1 MILRARLWMV
11 AVVLLS
17 VTAFLLVFQPLTFH
31 RRPHP
36 VDKSLTLK
44 PAQEL
49 PVGSLRLYVYQPQP
63 ALRLGLDL
71 QGGLRVV
78 LRAIRGATITIEPG
92 EAAAADDAAKAALRQ
107 RILSA
112 LDPNE
117 FPERTAEVNPAGN
130 AVSIRVKAVDTDE
143 MNAVAD
149 KLLERLRPV
158 FPAVK
163 IADDGRVLGVIEPGA
178 LQTIAEIMRRR
189 VDQFG
194 VSEPVIQPEPPD
206 RIAIE
211 LPGLRNP
218 EEFIGIIRTTAK
230 MQWFHVP
237 SDLAPRLD
245 AIEEENVKPKS
256 EQTMTDEQKKKEVA
270 EILDAST
277 LIITGADLRPTSQA
291 QPGAPGQNQV
301 SFHLKPEG
309 GQKWMEFTRFN
320 VNQFAAVILDGMPIS
335 VPVVQEVF
343 ASPDGVITGAF
354 SVQYATRLASLLN
367 AGALPMSL
375 EILHQE
381 VVSPTLGRDSLNA
394 SLRAGVIGALAILI
408 FMLLYYRLP
417 GLLADG
423 ALGIYTLL
431 LLGVFWVVG
440 ITLTLPGIV
449 GILLSMGMAIDSNII
464 IFERVKEEIRSGKT
478 VRASI
483 DAGFSRAWTAV
494 FDASATTIAA
504 ALVLVLL
511 GSGPVKGFGVALVFG
526 VLLSLFT
533 AVTVSRQLMILAAH
547 SLFGN
552 NTWLF
557 GARAPRT
564 TEQAAR

>member
-11 AVVLLS
+11 GVVLLS
-17 VTAFLLVFQPLTFH
+17 LTAFLLVFQPLTFQL
-31 RRPHP
+31 RPHP
-36 VDKSLTLK
+36 VDKSRMLK
-44 PAQEL
+44 PVQEL
-49 PVGSLRLYVYQPQP
+49 PIGSARLYVYWPQP
-63 ALRLGLDL
+63 ALKLGLDL

-78 LRAIRGATITIEPG
+78 LRAIRGATITVEPG
-92 EAAAADDAAKAALRQ
+92 ETAATDDAKAALRQ
-107 RILSA
+107 RVLTA

-117 FPERTAEVNPAGN
+117 FPERTAELNPAGT
-130 AVSIRVKAVDTDE
+130 AVSIRVAAANTEQMDE
-143 MNAVAD
+143 MAGR
-149 KLLERLRPV
+149 LLERLRPA

-163 IADDGRVLGVIEPGA
+163 LAADGKVLGTIEPGA

-194 VSEPVIQPEPPD
+194 VSEPIIQPEPPD

-218 EEFIGIIRTTAK
+218 EEFIALVKTTAR
-230 MQWFHVP
+230 MQWVHVP
-237 SDLAPRLD
+237 QDLKPRLQA
-245 AIEEENVKPKS
+245 AIDDDERPKS
-256 EQTMTDEQKKKEVA
+256 DQTMTDEERNKAFTEVF
-270 EILDAST
+270 DAST
-277 LIITGADLRPTSQA
+277 VILSGGDLKPTSRPEPLPTQ
-291 QPGAPGQNQV
+291 GNV
-301 SFHLKPEG
+301 VTFNLKPEG
-309 GQKWMEFTRFN
+309 AKRWGDFTKFNIGQF
-320 VNQFAAVILDGMPIS
+320 VAIYLDRKAIS
-335 VPVVQEVF
+335 CPVVR
-343 ASPDGVITGAF
+343 GVMSDQGQIEGNFT
-354 SVQYATRLASLLN
+354 VPEATQLATLLN

-394 SLRAGVIGALAILI
+394 SLYAGVIGALAILV

-417 GLLADG
+417 GILADG
-423 ALGIYTLL
+423 ALAIYTLL
-431 LLGVFWVVG
+431 LLGIFWLVG

-504 ALVLVLL
+504 ALVLILL

-557 GARAPRT
+557 GARAPRAS
-564 TEQAAR
+564 EQAAR